1 MTLKR
6 VTVAGFTKIEST
18 VRYLGIK
25 VEALAIAEQVDAR
38 NTRGRAETF
47 CSASNRQFVRARKS
61 PITEQVYSS
70 PPKTVEETKL

>member
-47 CSASNRQFVRARKS
+47 CSASNRQFVAGAEVTDYRTSMLIAAKKS
-61 PITEQVYSS
+61 
-70 PPKTVEETKL
+70 